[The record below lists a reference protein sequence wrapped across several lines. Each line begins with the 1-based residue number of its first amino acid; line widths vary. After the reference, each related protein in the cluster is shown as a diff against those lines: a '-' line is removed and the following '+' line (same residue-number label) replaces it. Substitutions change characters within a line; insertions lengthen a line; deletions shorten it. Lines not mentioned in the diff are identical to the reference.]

1 MAFQLATKI
10 SVEDVLEYQ
19 LAKASFAFTQGGGDL
34 LEIIAAP
41 SANAGIAQRI
51 SSATNYPYGVL
62 LNIEP
67 RKDKIRPT
75 TDNTTTTWG
84 ERAAIIPC
92 AGTGL
97 IFKCD
102 VTPLFNDVPCNA
114 NTSTTTVVFAD
125 TSGAGANA
133 YIGSSVYVPQVLTP
147 FGNPAAEQLSAR
159 IVTGSTT
166 AGNVTTL
173 TVVPAFPLAPSNN
186 NNAATGEVLSFVRLV
201 PYAKGTNKVKLD
213 ATNPHLRV
221 SVALADVGGG
231 HVEIHGVD
239 LASKTVSVRFPQLP
253 AV

>member
-1 MAFQLATKI
+1 MAFTLANKAH
-10 SVEDVLEYQ
+10 VEDLLEYH
-19 LAKASFAFTQGGGDL
+19 LAAASFAFTQGGGDL

-41 SANAGIAQRI
+41 AANSGILQRI
-51 SSATNYPYGVL
+51 GSATNYPYGVL

-97 IFKCD
+97 IFGCD
-102 VTPLFNDVPCNA
+102 VTPLFNDVACNA
-114 NTSTTTVVFAD
+114 NTSLTTVVFAD
-125 TSGAGANA
+125 ASGAAANA
-133 YIGSSVYVPQVLTP
+133 YRGSTVFVPQVLTP
-147 FGNPAAEQLSAR
+147 FGNTTSEQLSGR
-159 IVTGSTT
+159 IVTGSVTG
-166 AGNVTTL
+166 AGVTTL
-173 TVVPAFPLAPSNN
+173 TVVPAFPMAPSNN

-221 SVALADVGGG
+221 SVAVADVGGG
-231 HVEIHGVD
+231 HIEIHGVD
-239 LASKTVSVRFPQLP
+239 LARKIVFCRFPQLP